1 MVADRSLDDLDE
13 REAEQIERLESE
25 RQVRA
30 AKKAADL
37 GVPGNTAL
45 ALYVLDLEFRLKQ
58 IERTLER
65 LGIQ

>member
-1 MVADRSLDDLDE
+1 MVPETALEGLDE
-13 REAEQIERLESE
+13 REAEQIERLEAE
-25 RQVRA
+25 RQARA

-37 GVPGNTAL
+37 GVPGNTTL

-65 LGIQ
+65 LGMQ